1 MFAPIHHCQVF
12 PDSPAIQPDELHD
25 SGFAISIAGVREAQ
39 VASHFQLAPLQQM
52 APHMNHRDWGPAAK
66 VFDFM

>member
-1 MFAPIHHCQVF
+1 MSCMTLDSQFLSQVLERLK
-12 PDSPAIQPDELHD
+12 S
-25 SGFAISIAGVREAQ
+25 Q
-39 VASHFQLAPLQQM
+39 VTFNLPPLQQM